1 MNDPA
6 DKPLLADLRA
16 ELAGLGAELREMAAA
31 RWELARLEL
40 AADLRSARRLAICWL
55 AAGALA
61 LAVLPLLAV
70 ALADTLDGCGQIS
83 RGGWLLRLAG
93 GLLVLA
99 GAGGWLAWRRFR
111 RQFFGLRETLE
122 ELREDL
128 VWLQEGGRMKGEGG
142 ECNAGSSP
150 FPLPPSPFG

>member
-16 ELAGLGAELREMAAA
+16 ELAALGDELREMAAA

-55 AAGALA
+55 AAGVVA

-70 ALADTLDGCGQIS
+70 ALADALDGCGQIS
-83 RGGWLLRLAG
+83 RGGWLLLLAAG
-93 GLLVLA
+93 SA
-99 GAGGWLAWRRFR
+99 GAGRRRRLAC
-111 RQFFGLRETLE
+111 L
-122 ELREDL
+122 
-128 VWLQEGGRMKGEGG
+128 
-142 ECNAGSSP
+142 A
-150 FPLPPSPFG
+150 PLPPPVPRPAGDPGGTPRGPAVAAGRGKEE